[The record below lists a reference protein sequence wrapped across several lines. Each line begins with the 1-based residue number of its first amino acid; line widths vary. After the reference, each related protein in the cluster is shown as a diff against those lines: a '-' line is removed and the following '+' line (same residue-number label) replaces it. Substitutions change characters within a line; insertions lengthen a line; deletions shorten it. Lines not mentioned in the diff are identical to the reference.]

1 MEVLLP
7 RKELLPKVIE
17 LMKKE
22 KVTTAPILA
31 RKLGVGKPTA
41 YTLLNYLVY
50 KGLVEKKP
58 LGKDVVYIYIGE

>member
-41 YTLLNYLVY
+41 YALLNYLVL
-50 KGLVEKKP
+50 KGLAEKRP
-58 LGKDVVYIYIGE
+58 LGKDVVYIYTGK